1 MKAGSRSRPASRS
14 SKQTQP
20 SIQTQKLFEQGIA
33 LHQSG
38 QLLQAKA
45 LYAQVMRL
53 APQHF
58 DALHLLG
65 VIAYQQHDAALA
77 LALIDR
83 AIGLLPQHPSAHSN
97 RGNALRLL
105 NRLEEALQ
113 SYDRA
118 IELRP
123 DFADAMNNRGL
134 VLNQLKR
141 RDLALQSYD
150 QALAINPGFADA
162 HNNRGLVLQDIKE
175 HAKAIGSFGE
185 AIALKPLEAAYYF
198 NCGNVLHEIG
208 QYAAAVMHYEQAI
221 KLNAAYA
228 QAMNNLGLTLQQLQ
242 QHEEALQCYL
252 KAAAIKPDYADAI
265 HNAGSLLLGRKQFP
279 AAIDKLVNALALQP
293 ATPFLPGTLQHC
305 RMNVSDWTG
314 FESTQNQLVQGLE
327 NHELAS
333 PPFVTLG
340 LSSSG
345 QAQHNAS
352 KIWVRS
358 KLATPLVLPPITP
371 YSAHERIKIGYF
383 SADFHDHATAYLMAE
398 LFELHDKTRFEL
410 IAFSFGP
417 DQHDT
422 MRQRLLKSFDQFFD
436 VRLHTDL
443 QVAQLARQLEID
455 IAIDLKGYTTDS
467 RAPIFALRAAPVQV
481 NYLGYPGTMGAD
493 FMDYLVAD
501 HTLVPPQSR
510 VHYTEKIAYLPH
522 SYQVND
528 SKRQISD
535 RVFTREEVGLPPT
548 GFVFCCFNNNY
559 KITPDTFD
567 GWMRILQAVPDSV
580 LWLLADNPTAAQ
592 NLSKEAELRGVSAKR
607 LVFAPRLVLSE
618 HLARHRLADLFIDT
632 LPCNAHT
639 TASDA
644 LWAGLPVLTC
654 MGEAFASRVAA
665 SLLKAVGL
673 PELITESQPVYEALA
688 VELAQ
693 QPTRLA
699 SLKNKLTRNLR
710 TAPLFDTPLYT
721 GHLEQL
727 YVTMYERNRA
737 GLPVEHL
744 HAE

>member
-1 MKAGSRSRPASRS
+1 MKAGSRSRPASQS

-45 LYAQVMRL
+45 LYAQVLRL
-53 APQHF
+53 APKHF

-65 VIAYQQHDAALA
+65 VIAYQQHEAALA

-123 DFADAMNNRGL
+123 DFAEAMNNRGL

-141 RDLALQSYD
+141 RELALQSYD

-162 HNNRGLVLQDIKE
+162 HNNRGLVLQDMKE
-175 HAKAIGSFGE
+175 HAKAISSFGD
-185 AIALKPLEAAYYF
+185 AIAIKPLEAAFYF

-221 KLNAAYA
+221 QLNAAYA

-242 QHEEALQCYL
+242 QQEKALQCYQ
-252 KAAAIKPDYADAI
+252 KAATIQPDYADAI
-265 HNAGSLLLGRKQFP
+265 HNAGSLLLGGKQYV
-279 AAIDKLVNALALQP
+279 AAIDQLVKAFALQP
-293 ATPFLPGTLQHC
+293 TTPFLQGTLQHS
-305 RMNVSDWTG
+305 RMNVCDWAG
-314 FESTQNQLVQGLE
+314 FDAMQKLLVQGLAHQE
-327 NHELAS
+327 TVS

-358 KLATPLVLPPITP
+358 KLASPLVLPPITP

-417 DQHDT
+417 DKLDT

-436 VRLHTDL
+436 VRLNTDL
-443 QVAQLARQLEID
+443 QVTQLARQLEID
-455 IAIDLKGYTTDS
+455 ISIDLKGYTTDS

-501 HTLVPPQSR
+501 HTLIPPQSR

-528 SKRQISD
+528 AKRQISD

-607 LVFAPRLVLSE
+607 LVFAPRLGLAE

-644 LWAGLPVLTC
+644 LWVGLPVLTC

-665 SLLKAVGL
+665 SLLQAVGL
-673 PELITESQPVYEALA
+673 PELITESQPAYETLA
-688 VELAQ
+688 IELASHPAQ
-693 QPTRLA
+693 LAAIKLKLERNRL
-699 SLKNKLTRNLR
+699 T
-710 TAPLFDTPLYT
+710 TPLFDTASYAK
-721 GHLEQL
+721 HLEAL
-727 YVTMYERNRA
+727 YAQMHECSQK

-744 HAE
+744 NAA